1 MLPDDLRER
10 HRRWLARH
18 HLLDR
23 PWFVLGSAPNPTIPA
38 GIADRAAI
46 ICINN
51 AGFTAARQGLPPA
64 NLTFRNRGKDWK
76 MLRGHKVPLVLWVC
90 NRKPRH
96 IFFKRLTVPALL
108 RSEIHTLPLELRR
121 AIDLKVLGDGKP
133 EDDETISKPS
143 TGVFAVVYG
152 LFVGVSEISLA
163 GLSID
168 KSGYSHPATRAR
180 MMHSAEDRFALI
192 RIAERYPS
200 VSTTERVI
208 HEATG
213 IPLNRHS

>member
-64 NLTFRNRGKDWK
+64 NLTFRNKSKEWK
-76 MLRGHKVPLVLWVC
+76 TLDGHQVPLVLWVC
-90 NRKPRH
+90 DRNPWH
-96 IFFKRLTVPALL
+96 IFLKRLTIKAARL
-108 RSEIHTLPLELRR
+108 SEIHTLRRNYRR

-133 EDDETISKPS
+133 EDEDTISKPS

-152 LFVGVSEISLA
+152 LFVGVPEIILA
-163 GLSID
+163 GMSID
-168 KSGYSHPATRAR
+168 KEGYSHPASRVR
-180 MMHSAEDRFALI
+180 MLHGAEDRFALT

-200 VSTTERVI
+200 VRTTEQAI
-208 HEATG
+208 HQETG
-213 IPLNRHS
+213 IPLSPLM